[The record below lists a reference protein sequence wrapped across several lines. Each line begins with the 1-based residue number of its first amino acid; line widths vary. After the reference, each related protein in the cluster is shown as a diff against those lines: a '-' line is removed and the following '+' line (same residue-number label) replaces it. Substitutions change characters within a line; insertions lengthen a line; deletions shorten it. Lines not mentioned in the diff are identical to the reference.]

1 MDPKNLSRFDRMSI
15 AMAIS
20 EELKPDVQEWLEGL
34 SKDLLDRVAIGYFN
48 TQAQKW
54 REHNERRERC
64 EHRDLRRFIGD
75 QPAPDPTIPPGGAVN
90 DLRVELNEVKGAL
103 NQVLK
108 KLDALDKRH
117 DRSDQQLAYLNRTNV
132 WMESEPE
139 AEEEEGEA
147 PDD

>member
-1 MDPKNLSRFDRMSI
+1 M
-15 AMAIS
+15 
-20 EELKPDVQEWLEGL
+20 VEGL

-54 REHNERRERC
+54 REHERRERR

-75 QPAPDPTIPPGGAVN
+75 RPAPDPTIPPGGAVN

-117 DRSDQQLAYLNRTNV
+117 DRSDQQLPT
-132 WMESEPE
+132 
-139 AEEEEGEA
+139 
-147 PDD
+147 